1 MSINWYPGHMYK
13 ATKEIKEILNKVH
26 VIIEVVDARL
36 PYSSENPVIGRLS
49 SDKPTLKLLNKSD
62 LADPDITQLWIDHF
76 EREKQVKAL
85 AITRQQPETIRNL
98 THLIKQMV
106 PSRAIGNINAMIMG
120 IPNVGK
126 STLINLLA
134 GRPIAKT
141 GNEPAVT
148 KRQQRIILD
157 NGVTLFDTPGILWPK
172 VENQQS
178 AYRLAVSGAIKDTAM
193 EYDDVGFFASE
204 YLLKQ
209 YPEALQQRYQL
220 ETLPSSELE
229 FLEMIGRQRGTLVS
243 GGLVDLNKIC
253 KILLTEFRDA
263 TLGRISLERPEM
275 IEQEL
280 IELQIKLEKEA
291 EKKKA
296 KKEQRKKRF
305 NKRR

>member
-1 MSINWYPGHMYK
+1 MSINWYPGHMFK
-13 ATKEIKEILNKVH
+13 ATKEIKEILNKVQ

-49 SDKPTLKLLNKSD
+49 ADKPTIKLLNKSD
-62 LADPDITQLWIDHF
+62 LADPKVTQLWIDHF
-76 EREKQVKAL
+76 ETQQQVKAI
-85 AITRQQPETIRNL
+85 AVSREQPEQIRSLSN
-98 THLIKQMV
+98 LIKQMV
-106 PSRAIGNINAMIMG
+106 PARSVGNINAMIMG

-126 STLINLLA
+126 STLINTLS
-134 GRPIAKT
+134 GRLIAKT

-178 AYRLAVSGAIKDTAM
+178 AYRLATSGAIKDTAM
-193 EYDDVGFFASE
+193 EYDDVGFFAAE
-204 YLLKQ
+204 YLLKY
-209 YPEALQQRYQL
+209 YPENLKQRYQL
-220 ETLPSSELE
+220 DTLPDSELE
-229 FLEMIGRQRGTLVS
+229 FLETIGRQRGALVS
-243 GGLVDLNKIC
+243 GGLVNLNKIS

-263 TLGRISLERPEM
+263 TLGRISLERPAM

-280 IELQIKLEKEA
+280 IELHIRLEKEA

-296 KKEQRKKRF
+296 KKEARKKRIS
-305 NKRR
+305 RR

>member
-1 MSINWYPGHMYK
+1 MSINWYPGHMFK
-13 ATKEIKEILNKVH
+13 ATKEIKEILNKVQ

-49 SDKPTLKLLNKSD
+49 ADKPTIKLLNKSD
-62 LADPDITQLWIDHF
+62 LADPEVTQLWIDHF
-76 EREKQVKAL
+76 ETQQQVKAI
-85 AITRQQPETIRNL
+85 AVSREQPEQIRSLSN
-98 THLIKQMV
+98 LIKQMV
-106 PSRAIGNINAMIMG
+106 PVRSVGNINAMIMG

-126 STLINLLA
+126 STLINTLS
-134 GRPIAKT
+134 GRLIAKT

-178 AYRLAVSGAIKDTAM
+178 AYRLATSGAIKDTAM
-193 EYDDVGFFASE
+193 EYDDVGFFAAE
-204 YLLKQ
+204 YLLNY
-209 YPEALQQRYQL
+209 YPDNLKRRYQL
-220 ETLPSSELE
+220 DTLPESELE
-229 FLEMIGRQRGTLVS
+229 FLETIGRQRGALVS
-243 GGLVDLNKIC
+243 GGLVNLNKIS

-275 IEQEL
+275 VEQEL
-280 IELQIKLEKEA
+280 IELHIRLEKEA

-296 KKEQRKKRF
+296 KKEARKKR
-305 NKRR
+305 R

>member
-1 MSINWYPGHMYK
+1 MYK

-49 SDKPTLKLLNKSD
+49 ANKPTLKLLNKSD

-76 EREKQVKAL
+76 ESEKQVKAL
-85 AITRQQPETIRNL
+85 AISRQQPETIRNL
-98 THLIKQMV
+98 TNLIKQMV

-126 STLINLLA
+126 STLINILA

-148 KRQQRIILD
+148 KCQQRIILD

-204 YLLKQ
+204 YLLKY
-209 YPEALQQRYQL
+209 YPEALQRRYQL

-229 FLEMIGRQRGTLVS
+229 FLETIGRQRGTLVS
-243 GGLVDLNKIC
+243 GGLVNLNKIC

-275 IEQEL
+275 VEQEL

-291 EKKKA
+291 EKKKS

-305 NKRR
+305 NKQR